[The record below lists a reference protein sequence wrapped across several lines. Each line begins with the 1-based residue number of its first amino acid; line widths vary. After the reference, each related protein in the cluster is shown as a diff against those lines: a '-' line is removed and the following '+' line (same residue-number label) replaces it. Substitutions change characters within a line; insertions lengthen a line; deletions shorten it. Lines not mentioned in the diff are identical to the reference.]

1 MILFNTY
8 KKSGF
13 WRVTESGKKDEFHGF
28 IYKTKEPIS
37 PEESFKNYFVKNS
50 PDIKDLS
57 KLEKDI
63 SEEVAKIEGSWLRQ
77 LKIDG
82 KVYWDIDE
90 FKPLRQIPMT
100 SKNQFIV
107 PSDWRFREDL
117 IWLKYDN
124 IPIAH
129 NWKVRMEVQ

>member
-1 MILFNTY
+1 MGDRTIEGIGNMFFEDLTNNYRCVILFNTY

-63 SEEVAKIEGSWLRQ
+63 SEEVAKI
-77 LKIDG
+77 
-82 KVYWDIDE
+82 
-90 FKPLRQIPMT
+90 
-100 SKNQFIV
+100 
-107 PSDWRFREDL
+107 
-117 IWLKYDN
+117 
-124 IPIAH
+124 
-129 NWKVRMEVQ
+129 